1 MIVLGVETFA
11 THLFC
16 TATHSYS
23 RGVMAYTCSSWTFSV
38 CLSEHSDILN
48 MIIRDLLNETS
59 ATNKEMVIISRNI
72 KVYVQ

>member
-23 RGVMAYTCSSWTFSV
+23 RGVMATLVLAGPFQ
-38 CLSEHSDILN
+38 
-48 MIIRDLLNETS
+48 LLP
-59 ATNKEMVIISRNI
+59 K
-72 KVYVQ
+72 